1 MFFRI
6 IQIVKKELIQTLR
19 DKRAFGIIL
28 IAPLVQLLIF
38 GYVATTDIKQSAAV
52 ICDFDQSP
60 ASRELIRK
68 FTASGYFKDRF
79 YITSQSEI
87 DRLIDSGDAVL
98 GLIIPPDFQDR
109 LKTGSEVTIGI
120 ALDGANSNRAT
131 ILNGYISFILAD
143 YSNQVVSHF
152 VGLSGS
158 QINMPLDMQPRVWFN
173 PDLKSVNF
181 MVPGVIAMLTLI
193 LLLNITSLSI
203 VRERELG
210 TAEQLTVTPIRPLEL
225 VIGKTVPAGLT
236 GFLVTTLVLVAALVW
251 FRINFMGSVLLLY
264 IFAGIFMFCSISM
277 GLLISTYS
285 QTGDQAMWTN
295 QFIMMPNVL
304 LSGFIFPIDNM
315 PVVIQY
321 ITYILPMRYYLEII
335 RGIFLR
341 GAGFIELWPQAAAL
355 LAWGVIIVILASIRL
370 KKHLV

>member
-6 IQIVKKELIQTLR
+6 IQIIKKELIQTLR
-19 DKRAFGIIL
+19 DKRAFGILL
-28 IAPLVQLLIF
+28 IAPLIQLLIF
-38 GYVATTDIKQSAAV
+38 GYVATTDIKKSAAV

-60 ASRELIRK
+60 ASRELVRK
-68 FTASGYFKDRF
+68 LTASGYFEDK
-79 YITSQSEI
+79 YYNTSQAEI
-87 DRLIDSGDAVL
+87 DRLIDSGDAIL
-98 GLIIPPDFQDR
+98 GFIIPPDFQIL
-109 LKTGSEVTIGI
+109 LKRGEAVTIGI

-131 ILNGYISFILAD
+131 ILSGYIKFILAD
-143 YSNQVVSHF
+143 YSSQVVSRF
-152 VGLSGS
+152 VGMSGS
-158 QINMPLDMQPRVWFN
+158 QINSPLDVQPRVWFN

-193 LLLNITSLSI
+193 LLLNITTLSI

-225 VIGKTVPAGLT
+225 VIGKIVPAGFT

-251 FRINFMGSVLLLY
+251 FKIDFMGSVLLLY
-264 IFAGIFMFCSISM
+264 FFAGIFMFCSIAM

-315 PVVIQY
+315 PVAIQY

-341 GAGFIELWPQAAAL
+341 GAGFVELWPQAAAL
-355 LAWGVIIVILASIRL
+355 SGLGLIIVALASVRL